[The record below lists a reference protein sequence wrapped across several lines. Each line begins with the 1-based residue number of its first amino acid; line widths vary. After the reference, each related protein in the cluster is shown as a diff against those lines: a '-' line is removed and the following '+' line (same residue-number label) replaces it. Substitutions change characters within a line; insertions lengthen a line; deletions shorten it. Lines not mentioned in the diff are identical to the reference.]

1 MMIFQISAKIDDF
14 FMMIF
19 QNFAKINDF
28 SSYGKND
35 DLPSLNQ
42 IDDIYKIL
50 AKMMI
55 FQNLVKIYSFLN
67 FYFCVIFNFHIN
79 LSVECCGVVFF
90 RQHFCGMVSY

>member
-42 IDDIYKIL
+42 IHDIRYFQIFSKNDDFSK
-50 AKMMI
+50 
-55 FQNLVKIYSFLN
+55 FGQNL
-67 FYFCVIFNFHIN
+67 
-79 LSVECCGVVFF
+79 
-90 RQHFCGMVSY
+90 